1 MGVSVRCPV
10 CGGEIRGRLL
20 REWVFRFYRVRRF
33 ECERCGAKFNF
44 YEGPKSKFT
53 IPKARG

>member
-1 MGVSVRCPV
+1 M
-10 CGGEIRGRLL
+10 

-33 ECERCGAKFNF
+33 ERERCGAKFNF